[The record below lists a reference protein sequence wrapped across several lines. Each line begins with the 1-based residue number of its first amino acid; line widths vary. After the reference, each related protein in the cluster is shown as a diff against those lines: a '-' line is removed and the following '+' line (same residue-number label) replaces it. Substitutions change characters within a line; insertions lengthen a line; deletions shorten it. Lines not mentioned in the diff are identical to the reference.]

1 MTINELI
8 KGLENFS
15 DKEREMDVLSKL
27 DDIMDLM
34 GFWTYKVWERED
46 IESAIENLGYE
57 VDEDD
62 VTTLVNC
69 LKEDRP
75 FESCSDENEML
86 IDYVENYFQDQPP
99 KE

>member
-1 MTINELI
+1 MTVNDLI
-8 KGLENFS
+8 RGLENFS

-46 IESAIENLGYE
+46 IEFAIENLGYE

-62 VTTLVNC
+62 VTTLIGM

-75 FESCSDENEML
+75 FECCSDENEML
-86 IDYVENYFQDQPP
+86 SDYAESYYRDKSS

>member
-8 KGLENFS
+8 RGLENFS
-15 DKEREMDVLSKL
+15 DKERDMDVLSKM

-46 IESAIENLGYE
+46 IESAINALGYDVE
-57 VDEDD
+57 EDD
-62 VTTLVNC
+62 VTTLIGM

-75 FESCSDENEML
+75 FESCSDENEL
-86 IDYVENYFQDQPP
+86 LFDYVENYFQDKPP